1 MDLLKVIIGI
11 SVGLLILVMIK
22 RENFTETFGFSGYK
36 KPIDYVKLNDPRP
49 DMSGYSQI
57 EAKVDHDTMEQ
68 LVLQTN
74 KELNKRLG
82 FSTYIIE
89 TQSVKVYEGTTGQL
103 YEATFMVV
111 RNDGFSFGFAVIAT
125 FEVSGKKLKLMSLR
139 SQPLSDQAPDKVKVY
154 TKGSM
159 GKEFVD
165 YKLVKESAVPNVGEL
180 DLIKNKLS

>member
-11 SVGLLILVMIK
+11 LVVLLILAMIK
-22 RENFTETFGFSGYK
+22 RENFTENFGFSGYK

-111 RNDGFSFGFAVIAT
+111 
-125 FEVSGKKLKLMSLR
+125 
-139 SQPLSDQAPDKVKVY
+139 
-154 TKGSM
+154 
-159 GKEFVD
+159 
-165 YKLVKESAVPNVGEL
+165 
-180 DLIKNKLS
+180 

>member
-11 SVGLLILVMIK
+11 SVGLLILAMIK

-111 RNDGFSFGFAVIAT
+111 RNDGFSSA
-125 FEVSGKKLKLMSLR
+125 
-139 SQPLSDQAPDKVKVY
+139 SQLLPLSKSVVRSLSWRLSAP
-154 TKGSM
+154 S
-159 GKEFVD
+159 
-165 YKLVKESAVPNVGEL
+165 
-180 DLIKNKLS
+180 LSVTRLW